1 MTLYLLLEQMTLL
14 RGTQKQDPFGDGEAG
29 TEGSSG
35 GPLWM
40 RVLQM
45 KVSVEVLQ
53 MRVHQ
58 KKVSVKILASF
69 R

>member
-1 MTLYLLLEQMTLL
+1 MRVL
-14 RGTQKQDPFGDGEAG
+14 QKKSPSDEGPSEEGISEDPSEL
-29 TEGSSG
+29 
-35 GPLWM
+35 PM

-69 R
+69 G